1 METKK
6 LPLSQVY
13 EDRNNPRIIS
23 DANFQKLIDSILAFP
38 KMLSLRPVVIDGQH
52 NSLGGNM
59 RLRSLNSISQMTLD
73 AIKLRLEGIKDYTSK
88 TAAEQNQ
95 TVKYWKEWL
104 KKPYVETADA
114 ADLTEDECKQFMIK
128 DNVSVGDWD
137 WAQLDS
143 WDTEQ
148 LKTWG
153 LDTELPDFGNSGDEN
168 WGGANPTQKRTIT
181 ETEKLSEVKFV
192 DAYYQ
197 PKEQPDITLRECI
210 DTELFEKKIAFVNSL
225 SLSDEMKEVM
235 RLLAYRFI
243 RIDFESVANYYAFNA
258 TEEEKRAIER
268 LRCVLVDGSLDGFIG
283 DSLLRV
289 HEHFYNEESG
299 EDIEDLEDE
308 ENG

>member
-23 DANFQKLIDSILAFP
+23 DAKFQKLIDSILAFP
-38 KMLSLRPVVIDGQH
+38 KMLSLRPVVIDGEH

-73 AIKLRLEGIKDYTSK
+73 AIKQRLETIKDYTSK
-88 TAAEQNQ
+88 SADEQKQ
-95 TVKYWKEWL
+95 VVKYWKYWL
-104 KKPYVETADA
+104 KKPTVETADA
-114 ADLTEDECKQFMIK
+114 ADLTEDERKQFMIK

-137 WAQLDS
+137 WQELLTNWDTAQL
-143 WDTEQ
+143 E
-148 LKTWG
+148 TWG
-153 LDTELPDFGNSGDEN
+153 LDTELPNFEGGEN
-168 WGGANPTQKRTIT
+168 WGGQNQNPQRTIT

>member
-1 METKK
+1 MQTKK
-6 LPLSQVY
+6 FPLSSVY

-23 DANFQKLIDSILAFP
+23 DAKFQKLIDSILAFP
-38 KMLSLRPVVIDGQH
+38 KMLSLRPVVIDGEH

-73 AIKLRLEGIKDYTSK
+73 AIKQRLETIKDYTSK
-88 TAAEQNQ
+88 SADEQKQ
-95 TVKYWKEWL
+95 VVKYWKYWL
-104 KKPYVETADA
+104 KKPTVETADA
-114 ADLTEDECKQFMIK
+114 ADLTEDERKQFMIK

-137 WAQLDS
+137 WQELLTNWDTAQL
-143 WDTEQ
+143 E
-148 LKTWG
+148 TWG
-153 LDTELPDFGNSGDEN
+153 LDTELPNFEGGEN
-168 WGGANPTQKRTIT
+168 WGGQNQNPQRTIT